1 MIQLRLIDLY
11 QLNLEPSLQEKDLL
25 KIEGPMSIL
34 TPEFVDRI
42 RCSKNLLIEELMS
55 VCEHVNV
62 VNIDSEDN
70 RLHIPLVASG
80 PLEGLKIIPETIA
93 WVNKLLLFKPLNQR
107 WVILK
112 EYRVQYEQGAAV
124 AVMLGKYEANAG
136 TFTANTWLREFLE
149 KQKSR

>member
-1 MIQLRLIDLY
+1 
-11 QLNLEPSLQEKDLL
+11 
-25 KIEGPMSIL
+25 
-34 TPEFVDRI
+34 
-42 RCSKNLLIEELMS
+42 MS

-80 PLEGLKIIPETIA
+80 PLKGIPETIA

-124 AVMLGKYEANAG
+124 AVMLGKYEVNAG
-136 TFTANTWLREFLE
+136 TFAANTWLREFLE